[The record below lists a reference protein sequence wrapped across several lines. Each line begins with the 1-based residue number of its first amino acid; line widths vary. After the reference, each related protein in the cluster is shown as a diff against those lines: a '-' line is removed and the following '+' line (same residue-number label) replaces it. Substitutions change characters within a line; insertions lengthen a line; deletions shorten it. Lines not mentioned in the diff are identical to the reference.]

1 MTMDVS
7 ASLLL
12 EVWEIVADILPNNKR
27 EDMARKL
34 VNIFADK
41 GMDKKDFEAMRGED
55 EYIDS
60 AIDAQYNDGLAD
72 NDYDYDYGME
82 DEDE

>member
-1 MTMDVS
+1 MDVS

-72 NDYDYDYGME
+72 DDYDYDYGME

>member
-1 MTMDVS
+1 MDVS